1 MYKELEIKKR
11 KVIDLQ
17 EDIKNKENFLAS
29 QNVFSSAIYIL
40 TLHQQEMIQ
49 SLSKD
54 KAEWKVEKQGLIL
67 QKDAHL

>member
-29 QNVFSSAIYIL
+29 QNVFSSVIYK
-40 TLHQQEMIQ
+40 THP
-49 SLSKD
+49 SSTGDDSKF
-54 KAEWKVEKQGLIL
+54 K
-67 QKDAHL
+67 